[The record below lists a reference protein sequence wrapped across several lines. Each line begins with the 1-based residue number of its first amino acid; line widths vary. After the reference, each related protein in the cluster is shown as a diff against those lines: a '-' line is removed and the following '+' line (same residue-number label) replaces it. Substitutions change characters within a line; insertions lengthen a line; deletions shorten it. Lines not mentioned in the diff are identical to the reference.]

1 MAAIV
6 ETPTHYQEGIDP
18 ETGLPSVRFSF
29 PPVEVVAQSE
39 DKNSYLFDD
48 DNTDINSTN
57 LLQAVST
64 QNRVLKMQNRLFT
77 GMVRALSNISRA
89 IKSGGGNSDG
99 NAIQKQTEAIN
110 AVGDVLSKSM
120 ASLEKTISKSSGNG
134 SGNEVATALNSLK
147 DSLDQIATIKNEVGK
162 ILENGGKM
170 LEIET
175 ERHNYETKSQVIKDL
190 DGQDVAKISP
200 REAQTIKNASQ
211 ARVATD
217 TNNFELLDSDLD
229 DLFGDLPDPSGL
241 FAFPMPYEVDKSFI
255 GGS

>member
-1 MAAIV
+1 
-6 ETPTHYQEGIDP
+6 
-18 ETGLPSVRFSF
+18 
-29 PPVEVVAQSE
+29 
-39 DKNSYLFDD
+39 
-48 DNTDINSTN
+48 
-57 LLQAVST
+57 
-64 QNRVLKMQNRLFT
+64 MQNRLFT

-89 IKSGGGNSDG
+89 IKSGSGNSDG

-229 DLFGDLPDPSGL
+229 DLFGDLPDITGL
-241 FAFPMPYEVDKSFI
+241 FTIPHSSSVDLQYTK
-255 GGS
+255 

>member
-1 MAAIV
+1 
-6 ETPTHYQEGIDP
+6 
-18 ETGLPSVRFSF
+18 
-29 PPVEVVAQSE
+29 
-39 DKNSYLFDD
+39 
-48 DNTDINSTN
+48 
-57 LLQAVST
+57 
-64 QNRVLKMQNRLFT
+64 MQNRLFT

-89 IKSGGGNSDG
+89 IKSGSGNSDG
-99 NAIQKQTEAIN
+99 DAIQKQTEAIN

-175 ERHNYETKSQVIKDL
+175 ERYNYETKPQVIKDL
-190 DGQDVAKISP
+190 DGETVANVSP

-217 TNNFELLDSDLD
+217 TNNFELSGSDLD
-229 DLFGDLPDPSGL
+229 DLFGDLPDITGL
-241 FAFPMPYEVDKSFI
+241 FTIPHSSSVDLQYTK
-255 GGS
+255 